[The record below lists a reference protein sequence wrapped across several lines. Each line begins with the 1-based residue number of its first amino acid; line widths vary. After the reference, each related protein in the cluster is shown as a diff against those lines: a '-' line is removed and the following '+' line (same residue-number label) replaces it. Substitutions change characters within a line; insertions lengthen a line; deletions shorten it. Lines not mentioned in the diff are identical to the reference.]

1 MNDILMHHGILGMKW
16 GVRRYQRKDGSLTN
30 AGKRRLEGQKEDSM
44 SYRYNKSGEKG
55 SVGLKRKIKSNID
68 DKRNRSLTD
77 AGKRRYSDQQRIR
90 DQKIYGKKAAQRIE
104 RRVASGEGVQSARH
118 DEAVKR
124 STKPGKKRIGIGIA
138 KGAAGLAVTGAS
150 VLAITGK
157 GSVGRTLKRLSNTG
171 MNAVGELVGVDAS
184 KYTNAALAGI
194 AGLGVKDLVSG
205 GKDIV
210 YGTRDI
216 ERNRSKF

>member
-1 MNDILMHHGILGMKW
+1 MNDILQHHGILGMKW
-16 GVRRYQRKDGSLTN
+16 GVRRYQKKDGTRTA
-30 AGKRRLEGQKEDSM
+30 AGKK
-44 SYRYNKSGEKG
+44 
-55 SVGLKRKIKSNID
+55 
-68 DKRNRSLTD
+68 
-77 AGKRRYSDQQRIR
+77 RYSDQQRIR
-90 DQKIYGKKAAQRIE
+90 DQKIYGKKASQRIE

-124 STKPGKKRIGIGIA
+124 STKPGKKRIGIGLA
-138 KGAAGLAVTGAS
+138 KGAAGLALTGAS

-157 GSVGRTLKRLSNTG
+157 GSAGRTLKRLSNTG
-171 MNAVGELVGVDAS
+171 MKAAGELVGVDAS

-194 AGLGVKDLVSG
+194 AGLGVKELVSS